1 MKIATSFGGGR
12 LSAELVLSVLKDG
25 MYRKH
30 LEGLRERL
38 SRSMGHTSARLE
50 ALAIKPWIE
59 PRGGMFLWCELPE
72 GLDAADIARRAL
84 AENVVLAPGN
94 AFSVAQSAN
103 RFLRFNV
110 AQSADPRVF
119 TVLETA
125 MRP

>member
-1 MKIATSFGGGR
+1 
-12 LSAELVLSVLKDG
+12 
-25 MYRKH
+25 
-30 LEGLRERL
+30 
-38 SRSMGHTSARLE
+38 MGHTSARLE
-50 ALAIKPWIE
+50 ALGIKPWIE